1 MTTSLNPFDP
11 DIESVAR
18 AFAERAAAAPD
29 EALSRWRADTVSLS
43 PVQRATGARLAA
55 SQLNWQAK
63 AALGG
68 SSPGSALLADWESDR
83 LRAPYVPQLPLLTT
97 RQTYAYCAGIVLQR
111 GTLGAINALKQGRMI
126 LLGLRRET
134 STLANRGRGV
144 YDDHIVVLNGGDG
157 LRTARVF
164 PACTEPGAQY
174 SQRAAPKGTG
184 RVDARYNDVI
194 YKHAEGFDMN
204 GDGIKEVG
212 RLRAGTYFFG
222 EKPKGHLK
230 ARAFQATRTQT
241 AERDT
246 DGDGRFN
253 ALDPSRIDPTTVGTT
268 MYIHRGGTQASGNT
282 WSAGCQTIPNDVYP
296 RFLASMGQMS
306 SFHYVLVDGY

>member
-1 MTTSLNPFDP
+1 M
-11 DIESVAR
+11 V
-18 AFAERAAAAPD
+18 
-29 EALSRWRADTVSLS
+29 
-43 PVQRATGARLAA
+43 
-55 SQLNWQAK
+55 
-63 AALGG
+63 
-68 SSPGSALLADWESDR
+68 
-83 LRAPYVPQLPLLTT
+83 VPQLPLLTT

-111 GTLGAINALKQGRMI
+111 GTPGAINALKQGRMI